1 MSHLNR
7 NPNFHSIS
15 SQSTNKFRSLVNSP
29 NFGNQQIL
37 LQSCCFF
44 DSEKSQTP
52 HASHTLLK
60 DYSMRKKN
68 ICASPKI
75 SYSNGNLNSFKK
87 FQFLED
93 YNDDS
98 NDIIIDNKS
107 DQQIISKLKKHNKAL
122 KETIKNLTSQLDR
135 VCNIASK
142 AKKNEMNT
150 IQKNNDNEQE
160 KALLLNEIENLKKEK
175 DTLKIEFDKKE
186 EEIKNYKLKNK
197 INEIKNNNKLKNNEY
212 KRKRFITDMSDEFE
226 NVKPVNNS
234 LSISVNKEINEN
246 KKYKNTINK
255 LSQENVLLKN
265 RIDEQLSALS
275 ERIKEKDKNIQDLK
289 DENFILKTNLKNL
302 KINKND
308 NEEINIKEK
317 GNEENELKK
326 ENMSL
331 SNKLIEA
338 GKTISE
344 YILKY
349 DEAIK
354 KYNDIKNQ
362 SKQLEKEKNDLN
374 IQLLIQKNKYEE
386 KIKVE
391 NTKLKENN
399 NYIQKNYDILL
410 KEKDEINSNY
420 NTLLNE
426 FNITK
431 SKLDSYLETINNLKE
446 DNNEYISDNTL
457 LSKKYVELK
466 AKYEEN
472 KEENKK
478 LKNKISNIEKVN
490 NELIKRLEEM
500 DTNIIENYQNDN
512 DNKFY
517 ENKKSVNFSKNNF
530 EELKIKYNIL
540 FNNYNQLKSELENE
554 ENEINYKNQEIY
566 EYEQKYNDISV
577 KICEIE
583 EKYNKEK
590 KENEILKNKIILSE
604 KEIINLKKENKNIND
619 SYNLLN
625 NKYKKL
631 NEEYKSDN
639 NKILKQKSKTKII
652 QLNKEIKLNNE
663 NLLKKNKSENIKLEI
678 EKETDNHSENIIKS
692 KSSRG
697 IVGKLKQDIFLT
709 NQKNIELK
717 KLLEEKE
724 ILITNYEKEIKKKD
738 LEIVNFKKIV
748 EDIARKPIN
757 YGQLLTAA
765 FVLGKQFTKH
775 SKQKEMVNALRSA
788 LDADIS
794 GLTVSHP
801 RFAVVAP
808 VVFSKDPHLIIEV
821 RAGGISQAGDPCF
834 PGGKIE
840 AGETPAMAASR
851 EMEEELGILV
861 PSQDFLG
868 ELPMV
873 HTNLG
878 HQSSVFVCEV
888 PASLEER
895 IRANPSEV
903 AVLLKVP
910 MSFFLEKPDEMSW
923 TVEGHV
929 IWGMTAGA
937 IRYLCKAWKKA
948 GMGSARFARDDS
960 VFFLFFNEEAYP
972 QNVYLI

>member
-748 EDIARKPIN
+748 EDLKKLKNLEDKLHSPKSCKNIQKNIEQNETVKILEMKLLESNNKIKEYEDKIN
-757 YGQLLTAA
+757 NLNLKIDEKSEAKNDEEKNKLKEKIKQLEIENQNEISNNISLNERNIK
-765 FVLGKQFTKH
+765 LE
-775 SKQKEMVNALRSA
+775 KEIIKANEE
-788 LDADIS
+788 LDLYEMECKEADIEIKS
-794 GLTVSHP
+794 LKIKISELLKEIKKLKHIQT
-801 RFAVVAP
+801 
-808 VVFSKDPHLIIEV
+808 IEEV
-821 RAGGISQAGDPCF
+821 LDESNDTDE
-834 PGGKIE
+834 K
-840 AGETPAMAASR
+840 
-851 EMEEELGILV
+851 EEEKDKNKDINILKNKDKKEQEEKNNEKEK
-861 PSQDFLG
+861 QDNINNNFD
-868 ELPMV
+868 
-873 HTNLG
+873 N
-878 HQSSVFVCEV
+878 
-888 PASLEER
+888 
-895 IRANPSEV
+895 
-903 AVLLKVP
+903 
-910 MSFFLEKPDEMSW
+910 
-923 TVEGHV
+923 
-929 IWGMTAGA
+929 
-937 IRYLCKAWKKA
+937 
-948 GMGSARFARDDS
+948 
-960 VFFLFFNEEAYP
+960 
-972 QNVYLI
+972 

>member
-1 MSHLNR
+1 M
-7 NPNFHSIS
+7 
-15 SQSTNKFRSLVNSP
+15 NSP

-60 DYSMRKKN
+60 DYNMRKKN

-93 YNDDS
+93 YNNDS
-98 NDIIIDNKS
+98 NDLIIDNKNE
-107 DQQIISKLKKHNKAL
+107 QQIISKLKKHNKAL

-175 DTLKIEFDKKE
+175 DTLKMEFDRKE

-197 INEIKNNNKLKNNEY
+197 INEIKNNNKIKNNEY

-226 NVKPVNNS
+226 NIKPMNNS

-255 LSQENVLLKN
+255 LSQDNVLLKN

-302 KINKND
+302 QININD
-308 NEEINIKEK
+308 NDEINIKEK
-317 GNEENELKK
+317 GNEENELKE

-349 DEAIK
+349 DDAIK
-354 KYNDIKNQ
+354 KYNEIKNQ

-426 FNITK
+426 FNNTK

-472 KEENKK
+472 KDENKK

-517 ENKKSVNFSKNNF
+517 ENKKSENFSKNNF

-577 KICEIE
+577 KISEIE
-583 EKYNKEK
+583 EKYNEEK

-619 SYNLLN
+619 SYNSLN

-631 NEEYKSDN
+631 NEEYKKTDN
-639 NKILKQKSKTKII
+639 NKILKQKSKTKIT

-663 NLLKKNKSENIKLEI
+663 NLLKKNKSENMKLEI

-748 EDIARKPIN
+748 EDLKKLKNLEDKLHSPKSCKNIQKNIEQNETVKILEMKLLENNNKIKEYKEKIN
-757 YGQLLTAA
+757 TLNLKIDEKSEAKNDEEKNKLKEKIKQLEIENQNEISNNISLNERNIK
-765 FVLGKQFTKH
+765 LE
-775 SKQKEMVNALRSA
+775 KEIIKANEE
-788 LDADIS
+788 LDLYEMECKEADIEIKS
-794 GLTVSHP
+794 LKIKISELLKEIKKLKHIQT
-801 RFAVVAP
+801 
-808 VVFSKDPHLIIEV
+808 IEEV
-821 RAGGISQAGDPCF
+821 LDESNDTDD
-834 PGGKIE
+834 K
-840 AGETPAMAASR
+840 
-851 EMEEELGILV
+851 EEEKDKNKDINILKNKDKKEQEEKNNEKEK
-861 PSQDFLG
+861 QDNINNNFD
-868 ELPMV
+868 
-873 HTNLG
+873 N
-878 HQSSVFVCEV
+878 
-888 PASLEER
+888 
-895 IRANPSEV
+895 
-903 AVLLKVP
+903 
-910 MSFFLEKPDEMSW
+910 
-923 TVEGHV
+923 
-929 IWGMTAGA
+929 
-937 IRYLCKAWKKA
+937 
-948 GMGSARFARDDS
+948 
-960 VFFLFFNEEAYP
+960 
-972 QNVYLI
+972 